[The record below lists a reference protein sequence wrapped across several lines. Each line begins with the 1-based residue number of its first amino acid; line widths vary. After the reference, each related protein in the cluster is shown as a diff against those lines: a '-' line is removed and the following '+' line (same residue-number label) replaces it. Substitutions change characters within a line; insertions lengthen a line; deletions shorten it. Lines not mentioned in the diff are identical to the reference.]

1 MAKTASTRTSKQ
13 TGKQARTGGSAAPDR
28 RRQARAA
35 QQAALARAKR
45 RRTLTQ
51 VGIIGGVAVVVVAI
65 IATAVLLGRS
75 GSTPAAGGGAGTPSA
90 TGTTSIGGASVPL
103 AIGGGVPNGVKVG
116 RSDAKVSMDLWV
128 DYSCPHCQEFE
139 AANNG
144 VISDLVA
151 SGKLAVTY
159 HNIEI
164 VTDYGTE
171 AGSAAACVA
180 VNDPG
185 AWPAFN
191 AALYANHSASTDGWS
206 ASDFASFADSNG
218 AGDATQKC
226 ITDETY
232 TGWIADNTAASVK
245 ADVSGTPTMFIDGQ
259 KTDTLS
265 GQALTDRVNSL
276 ASA

>member
-1 MAKTASTRTSKQ
+1 MAKTGAKPASRQNRTNDP
-13 TGKQARTGGSAAPDR
+13 AASDR

-51 VGIIGGVAVVVVAI
+51 VAIIGGVAVVVIAI
-65 IATAVLLGRS
+65 IATAVVLGRG
-75 GSTPAAGGGAGTPSA
+75 GSTAAGGGAGTPSS
-90 TGTTSIGGASVPL
+90 TGTTSVGGASVPL
-103 AIGGGVPNGVKVG
+103 AIGGDVPNGVRIGSK
-116 RSDAKVSMDLWV
+116 DAKVSMDLWV

-139 AANNG
+139 ATNNG
-144 VISDLVA
+144 TINDLVA

-191 AALYANHSASTDGWS
+191 AALYANHSATTDGWS
-206 ASDFASFADSNG
+206 ASDFASFAASNG

-226 ITDETY
+226 ITAETY
-232 TGWIADNTAASVK
+232 KGWIGDNTAASVK
-245 ADVSGTPTMFIDGQ
+245 AGVTGTPTMFIDGKQ
-259 KTDTLS
+259 TDTLS

>member
-1 MAKTASTRTSKQ
+1 MAKQNRANDPGAS
-13 TGKQARTGGSAAPDR
+13 DR

-51 VGIIGGVAVVVVAI
+51 VGIVGGVAVVVIAI
-65 IATAVLLGRS
+65 IATAVLLGRG
-75 GSTPAAGGGAGTPSA
+75 GSTPAAGGGAPSA
-90 TGTTSIGGASVPL
+90 TGTTSVGGTSVPL
-103 AIGGGVPNGVKVG
+103 AIGGSGAPNGVRVG
-116 RSDAKVSMDLWV
+116 NADAKVSMDLWV

-144 VISDLVA
+144 VINDLVA

-232 TGWIADNTAASVK
+232 KGWIADNTAASVK

>member
-1 MAKTASTRTSKQ
+1 MAKRPDPGAE
-13 TGKQARTGGSAAPDR
+13 DR

-51 VGIIGGVAVVVVAI
+51 LAIVGGVAVVVIAI
-65 IATAVLLGRS
+65 ITTAVVLGTR
-75 GSTPAAGGGAGTPSA
+75 GQSTAAAGSSPVA
-90 TGTTSIGGASVPL
+90 TGTTTVDGSSVPF
-103 AIGGGVPNGVKVG
+103 AIGGDGGTANGVRVG
-116 RSDAKVSMDLWV
+116 AADAKVSMDLWV

-139 AANNG
+139 ATNNAT
-144 VISDLVA
+144 ITSLVA

-159 HNIEI
+159 HNIQI

-171 AGSAAACVA
+171 AGSASACMA
-180 VNDPG
+180 VHDPS
-185 AWPAFN
+185 AWPAYN
-191 AALYANHSASTDGWS
+191 AALYANHSASTDGWG
-206 ASDFASFADSNG
+206 ASDFTQFAAANG
-218 AGDATQKC
+218 GGDATQKC
-226 ITDETY
+226 TTDGTYRSWIT
-232 TGWIADNTAASVK
+232 ANTTASTK

-265 GQALTDRVNSL
+265 GQDLVNRVNSL

>member
-1 MAKTASTRTSKQ
+1 M
-13 TGKQARTGGSAAPDR
+13 ARTTGPRATDAGASDR
-28 RRQARAA
+28 RRRARAA

-51 VGIIGGVAVVVVAI
+51 LAIVGGVAVVVIAI
-65 IATAVLLGRS
+65 IATAVVLGTR
-75 GSTPAAGGGAGTPSA
+75 GKDAPAAAGGPVA
-90 TGTTSIGGASVPL
+90 TGTTDVDGTSVPF
-103 AIGGGVPNGVKVG
+103 AIGGSGDTATGVRVG
-116 RSDAKVSMDLWV
+116 AADAKVTMDLWV

-139 AANNG
+139 ATNNAT
-144 VISDLVA
+144 ITDLVA

-159 HNIEI
+159 HNIQI

-171 AGSAAACVA
+171 AGSASACLA
-180 VNDPG
+180 VHDPR

-191 AALYANHSASTDGWS
+191 AALYANHSAQTDGWG
-206 ASDFASFADSNG
+206 ASELAQFAAANG
-218 AGDATQKC
+218 GGNATRTC
-226 ITDETY
+226 ITDGTY
-232 TGWIADNTAASVK
+232 RSWITANTTASTK
-245 ADVSGTPTMFIDGQ
+245 ADVSGTPTMFIDGK

>member
-1 MAKTASTRTSKQ
+1 MAKRPDPGAE
-13 TGKQARTGGSAAPDR
+13 DR

-51 VGIIGGVAVVVVAI
+51 LAIVGGVAVVVIAI
-65 IATAVLLGRS
+65 IATAVVLGTRGRS
-75 GSTPAAGGGAGTPSA
+75 TAAAAGGPVA
-90 TGTTSIGGASVPL
+90 TGTTTVDGTSVPF
-103 AIGGGVPNGVKVG
+103 AIGGGGDTADGVRVG
-116 RSDAKVSMDLWV
+116 ADTAKVKMDLWV

-139 AANNG
+139 ATNNATLT
-144 VISDLVA
+144 DLVA

-159 HNIEI
+159 HNIQI

-171 AGSAAACVA
+171 AGSASACLA
-180 VNDPG
+180 VHDPN

-191 AALYANHSASTDGWS
+191 AALYANHSATTDSWTSTDLTR
-206 ASDFASFADSNG
+206 FAAANG
-218 AGDATQKC
+218 GGDATQKC
-226 ITDETY
+226 IADGTY
-232 TGWIADNTAASVK
+232 KSWIADNTEASAK
-245 ADVSGTPTMFIDGQ
+245 AGVTGTPTMFIDGK

-265 GQALTDRVNSL
+265 GQDLTDRVDAL

>member
-1 MAKTASTRTSKQ
+1 MAKTAGKQ
-13 TGKQARTGGSAAPDR
+13 TGKQSRTNDPAASDR

-45 RRTLTQ
+45 RRTITQ
-51 VGIIGGVAVVVVAI
+51 ISIIGGVAVVVIAI
-65 IATAVLLGRS
+65 IATAVVLGRP
-75 GSTPAAGGGAGTPSA
+75 GTPAASGGAGTPSS

-103 AIGGGVPNGVKVG
+103 AIGGSVPDGVRVG
-116 RSDAKVSMDLWV
+116 NQDAKVTMDLWV

-139 AANNG
+139 AANNS
-144 VISDLVA
+144 VINDLVA
-151 SGKLAVTY
+151 AGKLAVTY

-191 AALYANHSASTDGWS
+191 AALYANHSATTDGWS
-206 ASDFASFADSNG
+206 ASDFATFASSNG
-218 AGDATQKC
+218 AGGSTQTC
-226 ITDETY
+226 IRDETY
-232 TGWIADNTAASVK
+232 KSWIADNTAASVK
-245 ADVSGTPTMFIDGQ
+245 AGVTGTPTMFIDGQ

>member
-1 MAKTASTRTSKQ
+1 MAKTASTKP
-13 TGKQARTGGSAAPDR
+13 GGRNDPAASDR

-51 VGIIGGVAVVVVAI
+51 VAIIGGVAVVVIAI
-65 IATAVLLGRS
+65 VATAVLLGRR
-75 GSTPAAGGGAGTPSA
+75 GSTPAADGTAGGAPSFS
-90 TGTTSIGGASVPL
+90 GTTNVGSGASVPL
-103 AIGGGVPNGVKVG
+103 AIGGSDVPNGVRVG
-116 RSDAKVSMDLWV
+116 KTDAKVTMDLWV

-139 AANNG
+139 GQNNAT
-144 VISDLVA
+144 ITDLVA

-159 HNIEI
+159 HNIQI

-171 AGSAAACVA
+171 AGSASACMA
-180 VNDPG
+180 VHDPG

-191 AALYANHSASTDGWS
+191 AALYANHTAGTDGWGP
-206 ASDFASFADSNG
+206 SDFASFAASNG

-226 ITDETY
+226 ITDAPY
-232 TGWIADNTAASVK
+232 KDWISQNTAASVK
-245 ADVSGTPTMFIDGQ
+245 AGVTGTPTMFIDGA

-265 GQALTDRVNSL
+265 GQALVDRVNSL